1 MNLPLKII
9 FILVPTILLLTF
21 STACGYVNNENIS
34 SLEGTYPVDPLFR
47 RFYRQIGGRETVGP
61 AITPIFENE
70 DIFYQYTIGALMMY
84 DPENSPDQPFRLAP
98 LGLDLGIYEAPI
110 PKPDHVDGLYVDG
123 HVIDEKFIP
132 LYEKMGGKGVLGRP
146 LTEVYRNA
154 DKNRYE
160 QYFENVGFYWIEDD
174 TSDSV
179 YLLAYG
185 AWKCDRYCRASAPD
199 NSSIQLPT
207 RYAEPFAKAVARLGL
222 DFTGLALTPPY
233 LTQDAQLE
241 QIYENVVLVI
251 HPSQPEIVRL
261 FPVPERIGIERD
273 VLMPALRQPD
283 MYFYPFDG
291 ELGYNIPAV
300 FMEYIQ
306 AHGGTDFVGTPLT
319 QMIQMDDGSLQQCFV
334 NLCLQGQSGLNGS
347 IGVSPLPLGE
357 KYRDLFYDAQAVVYD
372 SEASLD
378 ITIQIWEG
386 FPMVSPDQAQEIGV
400 VIYGN
405 GRPVSG
411 LAPVLE
417 LSLPEGDHETY
428 VLPPT
433 DQRGESQLIL
443 EPLNEDNGTLIPY
456 KVCVETQ
463 NAQMF
468 CVMDSYLIWEADFL
482 TVTPEIPDEYMS
494 YLPFVLK
501 NYKVYIPA
509 VLGNFEIYLP
519 LILNGS

>member
-1 MNLPLKII
+1 MNLPHKII
-9 FILVPTILLLTF
+9 IILVPTILLLTLT
-21 STACGYVNNENIS
+21 TACGYVNNENVS

-47 RFYRQIGGRETVGP
+47 RFYRQIGGREIIGP

-70 DIFYQYTIGALMMY
+70 NIFYQYTIGGLMMY
-84 DPENSPDQPFRLAP
+84 DPQSSPEQPFRLAP
-98 LGLDLGIYEAPI
+98 LGLDLGISEAPI
-110 PKPDHVDGLYVDG
+110 PKPDHVDGLYIDG
-123 HVIDEKFIP
+123 HVIHEKFIP
-132 LYEKMGGKGVLGRP
+132 LYERMGGRSVVGKP
-146 LTEVYRNA
+146 LTEMYKNA

-160 QYFENVGFYWIEDD
+160 QYLENVGFYWIEGDP
-174 TSDSV
+174 SDSV

-207 RYAEPFAKAVARLGL
+207 RYAEPFVKTVARLGL

-233 LTQDAQLE
+233 LTPDAKLE

-261 FPVPERIGIERD
+261 LPVPERVGIERD

-283 MYFYPFDG
+283 MYFYPYDG

-306 AHGGTDFVGTPLT
+306 AHGGTDFVGTPFT

-334 NLCLQGQSGLNGS
+334 NLCLQGWPGLNGN
-347 IGVSPLPLGE
+347 IDVSPVPLGE
-357 KYRDLFYDAQAVVYD
+357 QFRELFYNAQAIEYQP
-372 SEASLD
+372 EASLD
-378 ITIQIWEG
+378 LTIQIWEG
-386 FPMVSPDQAQEIGV
+386 FPMVSSDQAQEIGV

-411 LAPVLE
+411 LEPE
-417 LSLPEGDHETY
+417 LDLTLPGGQERF

-433 DQRGESQLIL
+433 DEKGESQIIL

-456 KVCVETQ
+456 KVCVNTQ
-463 NAQMF
+463 NEQMF
-468 CVMDSYLIWEADFL
+468 CVMDSYLIWEADFSTL
-482 TVTPEIPDEYMS
+482 TPEIPDEYMG
-494 YLPFVLK
+494 YLPFVVK

-509 VLGNFEIYLP
+509 VLENFKIYLP
-519 LILNGS
+519 LTLSGN